1 MLTIIEKVI
10 LLQNV
15 DVFAAIPTEQ
25 LSHLA
30 AIADEV
36 SYAPDELIYKHEEL
50 SDALYVV
57 LDGTV
62 RLHRGADEI
71 AVVAS
76 KDAFGTWALFE
87 DAPRV
92 TGATAIEETRV
103 LRIYREDFL
112 DILSDNVQITES
124 VLKSLVGRLR
134 GLLERVGVDIGQKPG
149 T

>member
-10 LLQNV
+10 FLQNV

-30 AIADEV
+30 AIAEHV
-36 SYAPDELIYKHEEL
+36 SYAPGELIYKHEEL

-57 LDGTV
+57 LAGTV
-62 RLHRGADEI
+62 RLHRGEDEI

-92 TGATAIEETRV
+92 TAATATEETRV